1 VALKHKITV
10 NVADSNGNQ
19 ATVLRG
25 AEMRLSS
32 RLAKLLFGDYTQVLL
47 LAPGQTVE
55 SVDIRET
62 GEGGIKNE

>member
-1 VALKHKITV
+1 MALKHKITV
-10 NVADSNGNQ
+10 NVANSNGSR
-19 ATVLRG
+19 ATVLRSK
-25 AEMRLSS
+25 EMRLPS

-47 LAPGQTVE
+47 LAPGKTVE